1 MKNPSSGGGVSGR
14 LALMLFISFT
24 AVLSCSGGDLGTADE
39 TMAGQAVETWQGVP
53 ESTPEGTLAGLPVTD
68 QVAEVDIDH

>member
-1 MKNPSSGGGVSGR
+1 MKNPSSGGRVSGR

-39 TMAGQAVETWQGVP
+39 SMAGQAVETWQEVP
-53 ESTPEGTLAGLPVTD
+53 ESAPNATLAGLPVTD
-68 QVAEVDIDH
+68 QVVEADIDR